1 MKNIDIIE
9 EKKKANNALVVYFIL
24 LALLCTAFIVGAK
37 LLGEK
42 GMYLAQGY
50 MTTPALAAL
59 ITRLFFYKGKFS
71 DARLKF
77 GNAKDYLKYWA
88 YSLFIVL
95 ASYVVF
101 YAIGAIKWDFTG
113 QTFLTNLEAQ
123 FKDTGQDMYSSLPD
137 GITPKTMMWLLM
149 IGQLTVLNILPGIIT
164 GFGEEFGHRGFMY
177 TQLRKHGLLFSLLV
191 GGLIWFAWHLP
202 LQFVIPKTNDFNTIQ
217 TILNYFIMAIGGIC
231 TFIYL
236 VYVFEKSQS
245 IWVVSLAHI
254 VLNNASA
261 AFSYLVIIQNKFLAN
276 IGLTITMLIVLFFG
290 VGKYFFKQDNKN
302 PVYNS

>member
-1 MKNIDIIE
+1 MININNIE
-9 EKKKANNALVVYFIL
+9 EKQKANNALVAYFIL

-37 LLGEK
+37 LIGEK

-50 MTTPALAAL
+50 MITPALAAL
-59 ITRLFFYKGKFS
+59 ITRLFFYKSKFS
-71 DARLKF
+71 DAKLNF
-77 GNAKDYLKYWA
+77 GKAKDYLKFWI
-88 YSLFIVL
+88 YSLLIVI
-95 ASYVVF
+95 ASYLVF
-101 YAIGAIKWDFTG
+101 YSIGAIKWDLTG
-113 QTFLTNLEAQ
+113 QSFLVNLEAQ
-123 FKDTGQDMYSSLPD
+123 FKDSGQDMYSSLPD

-177 TQLRKHGLLFSLLV
+177 TQLKKHGLLFSLLV
-191 GGLIWFAWHLP
+191 GGIIWFAWHLP

-254 VLNNASA
+254 VFNNASA

-276 IGLTITMLIVLFFG
+276 IGLTITMLLVLFFG
-290 VGKYFFKQDNKN
+290 VGKYFIKQTRQ
-302 PVYNS
+302 